1 MDREFHYF
9 FLFFQ
14 IRTQV
19 YTYAT
24 HLHRT
29 FGIRR
34 STVSLEIIRPPRPI
48 RASGYPGI
56 RRRILKSS
64 FPSNP
69 FPEPAMQT
77 ALLLDTI
84 NGSVR
89 RTDRVSTLTK
99 QMLLCYEKSG
109 HPGVVAVYELIFTC
123 TSPEKHREI
132 EIYGRIKKKKKSFLF
147 FKFNFEYYQ

>member
-24 HLHRT
+24 HLRRT

-99 QMLLCYEKSG
+99 QML
-109 HPGVVAVYELIFTC
+109 
-123 TSPEKHREI
+123 REI
-132 EIYGRIKKKKKSFLF
+132 RAPRSRSGVRV
-147 FKFNFEYYQ
+147 NFHVHVPRKAPRN